1 MTIVRITAGINK
13 TEYARKMDAQ
23 IGFSDALQRTFR
35 RRCPAIFDFVFGSAK
50 RSCTAKVQ

>member
-1 MTIVRITAGINK
+1 
-13 TEYARKMDAQ
+13 MDAQ